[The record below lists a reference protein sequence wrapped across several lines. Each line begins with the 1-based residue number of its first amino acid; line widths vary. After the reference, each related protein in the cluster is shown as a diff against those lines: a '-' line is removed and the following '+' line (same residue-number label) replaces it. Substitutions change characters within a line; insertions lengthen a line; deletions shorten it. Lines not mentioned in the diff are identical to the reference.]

1 MTKEEFFNRI
11 HALVT
16 LKHLCEYGGLTNE
29 QAYFA
34 GKIKEMKRKWKANL
48 DLNAEGVSFYV
59 DVDGSDDWTP
69 VD

>member
-11 HALVT
+11 HVLVT

-34 GKIKEMKRKWKANL
+34 GKIEEMKRKWK
-48 DLNAEGVSFYV
+48 EGEDERKS
-59 DVDGSDDWTP
+59 
-69 VD
+69 

>member
-1 MTKEEFFNRI
+1 MTKDEFFNRI

-34 GKIKEMKRKWKANL
+34 GKIEETKRKWK
-48 DLNAEGVSFYV
+48 EGE
-59 DVDGSDDWTP
+59 DE
-69 VD
+69 